1 MVTKGVSSEGFESI
15 KLYRIEI
22 SDLFVCFLFLF
33 FGKKR
38 ATREGVCGG
47 YWKTVVGQVVGRK
60 MADGQDHSDEGPDTA
75 GDGEAKWAVDVSV
88 GMWKFQKVGTVA
100 KEINVK

>member
-1 MVTKGVSSEGFESI
+1 M
-15 KLYRIEI
+15 
-22 SDLFVCFLFLF
+22 
-33 FGKKR
+33 
-38 ATREGVCGG
+38 
-47 YWKTVVGQVVGRK
+47 VGQVVGRK

>member
-1 MVTKGVSSEGFESI
+1 MGMIVNLK
-15 KLYRIEI
+15 K
-22 SDLFVCFLFLF
+22 SD
-33 FGKKR
+33 KKR
-38 ATREGVCGG
+38 CFWWILVDGG
-47 YWKTVVGQVVGRK
+47 WSGCWPQDGRR
-60 MADGQDHSDEGPDTA
+60 AGPSDEGPDTA